1 MVITFLLVV
10 DKTRYGIVLVLIQNS
25 IFYTIYFIL
34 EPRPRTDNQRKN
46 NTNNNID
53 VRQIS
58 KNGAQSAVED
68 SAMHFDIE
76 SNVSSA
82 TSSINA
88 PPSIRSFGNITYDT
102 FKMDNKS
109 CRKLAIPLH
118 I

>member
-1 MVITFLLVV
+1 MHVV
-10 DKTRYGIVLVLIQNS
+10 WQCFSFNWNPKFCILSLIP
-25 IFYTIYFIL
+25 

-53 VRQIS
+53 VRQMS
-58 KNGAQSAVED
+58 KNGAPHTVED
-68 SAMHFDIE
+68 SAMHYDIE

-102 FKMDNKS
+102 FKMENKS
-109 CRKLAIPLH
+109 CMKLKIPSNF
-118 I
+118 

>member
-1 MVITFLLVV
+1 MYCYYIFISG
-10 DKTRYGIVLVLIQNS
+10 RYVLVIMVIQNS
-25 IFYTIYFIL
+25 VFYAISLIP
-34 EPRPRTDNQRKN
+34 EPRPRTDNQQKN

-53 VRQIS
+53 VRQVS
-58 KNGAQSAVED
+58 KNGAQHTVED
-68 SAMHFDIE
+68 TAMHVDIE

-102 FKMDNKS
+102 FKMENKS

>member
-1 MVITFLLVV
+1 MIP
-10 DKTRYGIVLVLIQNS
+10 
-25 IFYTIYFIL
+25 

-58 KNGAQSAVED
+58 KNGAQPAVED

-88 PPSIRSFGNITYDT
+88 PPSIRSFSNITYDT
-102 FKMDNKS
+102 FKMENKS
-109 CRKLAIPLH
+109 CRKLAKTLH

>member
-1 MVITFLLVV
+1 MESKIYFSV
-10 DKTRYGIVLVLIQNS
+10 
-25 IFYTIYFIL
+25 FYTTSFIP

-46 NTNNNID
+46 ITNNNID

-58 KNGAQSAVED
+58 KNGAQHTVED
-68 SAMHFDIE
+68 SAMHYDIE

-102 FKMDNKS
+102 FKMENKS
-109 CRKLAIPLH
+109 CRKPKMPSNI
-118 I
+118 